1 MSITRRIEP
10 CITLA
15 LGPGTRARA
24 PPPGAQERADIWDL
38 LMMNIAFTVNP
49 DD

>member
-1 MSITRRIEP
+1 MTP
-10 CITLA
+10 A
-15 LGPGTRARA
+15 VGPGTRART
-24 PPPGAQERADIWDL
+24 PSPGAQERADIQDI